1 MTLTTRRL
9 TNDPPSRRRQT
20 YGSLQNVTLIPASEL
35 SSLPLWQE
43 RAKRLPAGNTLLV
56 LPWNNLHLQV
66 VGECIRHSLQQRGRH
81 STLAQLA
88 PHPRQTCAGSR

>member
-43 RAKRLPAGNTLLV
+43 QARNLPSGATLLV
-56 LPWNNLHLQV
+56 LPQHNPHLQK
-66 VGECIRHSLQQRGRH
+66 VGKQIRLSLRDRGRR
-81 STLAQLA
+81 STIATI
-88 PHPRQTCAGSR
+88 RSY